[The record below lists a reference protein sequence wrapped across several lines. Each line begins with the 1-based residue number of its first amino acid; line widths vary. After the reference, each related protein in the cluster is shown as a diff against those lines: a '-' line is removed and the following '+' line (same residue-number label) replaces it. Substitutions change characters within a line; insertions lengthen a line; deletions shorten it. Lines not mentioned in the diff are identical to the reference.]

1 MKLGVFSVESIKS
14 CIFNVEIVT
23 FYFIECSWFGKYQQK
38 ESRPHTHTHTHTL
51 TQKEV
56 NSMLCVLGLIW
67 GRLFHP
73 IMVVSLPLTP
83 GQILNVQEVKTNL
96 GKR

>member
-1 MKLGVFSVESIKS
+1 MKLSLFSLQSIKC
-14 CIFNVEIVT
+14 CIFNVETVT

-38 ESRPHTHTHTHTL
+38 ESHPHAHTHTL
-51 TQKEV
+51 TQEEV
-56 NSMLCVLGLIW
+56 KGILCVLGPIW
-67 GRLFHP
+67 GRVLHP